1 MFSEMLFVSERH
13 DFTSGSI
20 AGGHTRQVARC
31 SPTKAS
37 PEMIGCMTMTSRLFD
52 SVAVNAGISIV
63 GFGLAPLL
71 KKIAIEG
78 GVTPW
83 MVSLVSACGAVIV
96 SILILGRLSPQNI
109 GQLFDRRHFMPLL
122 IIGIVAT
129 GLVTLLAAIALSST
143 TATNR
148 SLFLSAY
155 PAATLLFAHLILGER
170 LRPQQYVAIALLLVG
185 LVGMNDSSAG
195 LKFTQGFWLLLVTL
209 PLIGLT
215 DVYSKRL
222 VSDIRPLVLATGR
235 NLYGT
240 LFIAVVALF
249 VELGDQLSV
258 GQAVALLVA
267 GGCQGIAV
275 WTLFRAFERS
285 KASLVSSLVA
295 ASPFVTLSLEV
306 TFLELRLT
314 PVQWLGMFIVIASA
328 IWLAQTGRSE
338 ST

>member
-1 MFSEMLFVSERH
+1 
-13 DFTSGSI
+13 
-20 AGGHTRQVARC
+20 
-31 SPTKAS
+31 
-37 PEMIGCMTMTSRLFD
+37 MIGYMTMSTRLLD
-52 SVAVNAGISIV
+52 SVAVNAAISIV

-71 KKIAIEG
+71 KKVAIEG

-96 SILILGRLSPQNI
+96 SVLILARLSPRKFS
-109 GQLFDRRHFMPLL
+109 QLFDRRHFMPLL

-129 GLVTLLAAIALSST
+129 GIVTLLAAISLSTT

-170 LRPQQYVAIALLLVG
+170 LRAQEYIAIAMLLVG
-185 LVGMNDSSAG
+185 LIVMNDSGTG
-195 LKFTQGFWLLLVTL
+195 LKFTQGFWLLVVTL

-222 VSDIRPLVLATGR
+222 VSDVSPLVLATGR

-240 LFIAVVALF
+240 VFIVVVALF
-249 VELGDQLSV
+249 VELGEQLSF
-258 GQAVALLVA
+258 GQGLALLVA

-306 TFLELRLT
+306 TFLELTLT
-314 PVQWLGMFIVIASA
+314 PVQWLGMFIVIAAA

-338 ST
+338 SA

>member
-1 MFSEMLFVSERH
+1 
-13 DFTSGSI
+13 
-20 AGGHTRQVARC
+20 
-31 SPTKAS
+31 
-37 PEMIGCMTMTSRLFD
+37 
-52 SVAVNAGISIV
+52 
-63 GFGLAPLL
+63 
-71 KKIAIEG
+71 
-78 GVTPW
+78 
-83 MVSLVSACGAVIV
+83 
-96 SILILGRLSPQNI
+96 
-109 GQLFDRRHFMPLL
+109 
-122 IIGIVAT
+122 
-129 GLVTLLAAIALSST
+129 
-143 TATNR
+143 
-148 SLFLSAY
+148 
-155 PAATLLFAHLILGER
+155 LLFAHLILGER

-185 LVGMNDSSAG
+185 LVVMNDSSAG

>member
-1 MFSEMLFVSERH
+1 
-13 DFTSGSI
+13 
-20 AGGHTRQVARC
+20 
-31 SPTKAS
+31 
-37 PEMIGCMTMTSRLFD
+37 MTSRLFD

-83 MVSLVSACGAVIV
+83 MVSLVSACGAAIV
-96 SILILGRLSPQNI
+96 SLLILARLRPKNI
-109 GQLFDRRHFMPLL
+109 GQLFDRRHFMPLV

-129 GLVTLLAAIALSST
+129 GIVTLLAAIALSTT

-170 LRPQQYVAIALLLVG
+170 LRAQQYMAIALLLTG
-185 LVGMNDSSAG
+185 LVVMNDSSAG
-195 LKFTQGFWLLLVTL
+195 LKFTQGFWLLVATL

-215 DVYSKRL
+215 VVYSKRL
-222 VSDIRPLVLATGR
+222 VSDVRPLVLATGR
-235 NLYGT
+235 NLYG
-240 LFIAVVALF
+240 LIFIAVVALF
-249 VELGDQLSV
+249 VELGDQLSF

-267 GGCQGIAV
+267 GGGQGIAV

-285 KASLVSSLVA
+285 KASLVSSIVA
-295 ASPFVTLSLEV
+295 ASPFVTLGLEV
-306 TFLELRLT
+306 TFLELTLT
-314 PVQWLGMFIVIASA
+314 PVQWLGMFIVIAA
-328 IWLAQTGRSE
+328 AVWLAQRGRSE
-338 ST
+338 SD

>member
-1 MFSEMLFVSERH
+1 MS
-13 DFTSGSI
+13 
-20 AGGHTRQVARC
+20 
-31 SPTKAS
+31 
-37 PEMIGCMTMTSRLFD
+37 SRLLN
-52 SVAVNAGISIV
+52 SVAVNAAISIV

-71 KKIAIEG
+71 KKVAIEG

-83 MVSLVSACGAVIV
+83 MVSLVSASGAAIV
-96 SILILGRLSPQNI
+96 LLLILSRLRPKNL
-109 GQLFDRRHFMPLL
+109 GQLFERHHLVPLL

-129 GLVTLLAAIALSST
+129 GIVTLLAAISLSTT

-155 PAATLLFAHLILGER
+155 PAATLFFAHLILGER
-170 LRPQQYVAIALLLVG
+170 LRAQQYVAIALLLVG
-185 LVGMNDSSAG
+185 LVVMNDSSAG
-195 LKFTQGFWLLLVTL
+195 LKFTQGFWLLVVTL

-222 VSDIRPLVLATGR
+222 VSDVSPLVLATGR

-240 LFIAVVALF
+240 VFIAAFAFF
-249 VELGDQLSV
+249 VELGDQLSFA
-258 GQAVALLVA
+258 QAVALLVA

-295 ASPFVTLSLEV
+295 ASPLVTLSLEV
-306 TFLELRLT
+306 TLLDLRLT
-314 PVQWLGMFIVIASA
+314 PVQWLGMFIVIAAAVRLS
-328 IWLAQTGRSE
+328 QTGRNE
-338 ST
+338 NA

>member
-1 MFSEMLFVSERH
+1 
-13 DFTSGSI
+13 
-20 AGGHTRQVARC
+20 
-31 SPTKAS
+31 
-37 PEMIGCMTMTSRLFD
+37 MIGYMTMSTRLLD
-52 SVAVNAGISIV
+52 SVAVNAAISIV

-71 KKIAIEG
+71 KKVAIEG

-96 SILILGRLSPQNI
+96 SVLILARLSPRKFS
-109 GQLFDRRHFMPLL
+109 QLFDRRHFMPLL

-129 GLVTLLAAIALSST
+129 GIVTLLAAISLSTT

-170 LRPQQYVAIALLLVG
+170 LRAQEYIAIAMLLVG
-185 LVGMNDSSAG
+185 LIVMNDSGTG
-195 LKFTQGFWLLLVTL
+195 LKFTQGFWLLVVTL

-222 VSDIRPLVLATGR
+222 VSDVSPLVLATGR

-240 LFIAVVALF
+240 VFIAAVALF
-249 VELGDQLSV
+249 VELGDQLSF
-258 GQAVALLVA
+258 GQTVALLVA

-306 TFLELRLT
+306 TFLELTLT
-314 PVQWLGMFIVIASA
+314 PVQWLGMFIVIAAA

-338 ST
+338 SA

>member
-1 MFSEMLFVSERH
+1 
-13 DFTSGSI
+13 
-20 AGGHTRQVARC
+20 
-31 SPTKAS
+31 
-37 PEMIGCMTMTSRLFD
+37 MIGYTTMSSRLFD
-52 SVAVNAGISIV
+52 SVAFNASVSIV

-71 KKIAIEG
+71 KKVAIEG

-83 MVSLVSACGAVIV
+83 TVSLVSACGAAAV
-96 SILILGRLSPQNI
+96 SVLILARLRPRNL

-122 IIGIVAT
+122 IIGVVAT
-129 GLVTLLAAIALSST
+129 GIVTLLAAIALSTT

-170 LRPQQYVAIALLLVG
+170 LRSQQYAAIALLLAG
-185 LVGMNDSSAG
+185 LVVMNDSGAG
-195 LKFTQGFWLLLVTL
+195 LKFTQGFWLLVVTL

-222 VSDIRPLVLATGR
+222 VSDVRPLVLATGR

-240 LFIAVVALF
+240 LFIAAVALF
-249 VELGDQLSV
+249 VELGDQLSF

-295 ASPFVTLSLEV
+295 ASPFVTLALEV

-314 PVQWLGMFIVIASA
+314 AVQWLGMFIVIAA
-328 IWLAQTGRSE
+328 AVWLAQTGRNQNA
-338 ST
+338 

>member
-1 MFSEMLFVSERH
+1 MAGFSFLLNLEWNQ
-13 DFTSGSI
+13 D
-20 AGGHTRQVARC
+20 
-31 SPTKAS
+31 
-37 PEMIGCMTMTSRLFD
+37 
-52 SVAVNAGISIV
+52 AVNAAISIV

-71 KKIAIEG
+71 KKVAIEG

-96 SILILGRLSPQNI
+96 SVLILARLSPRKFS
-109 GQLFDRRHFMPLL
+109 QLFDRRHFMPLL

-129 GLVTLLAAIALSST
+129 GIVTLLAAISLSTT

-170 LRPQQYVAIALLLVG
+170 LRAQEYIAIAMLLVG
-185 LVGMNDSSAG
+185 LIVMNDSGTG
-195 LKFTQGFWLLLVTL
+195 LKFTQGFWLLVVTL

-222 VSDIRPLVLATGR
+222 VSDVSPLVLATGR

-240 LFIAVVALF
+240 VFIAAVALF
-249 VELGDQLSV
+249 VELGDQLSF
-258 GQAVALLVA
+258 GQTVALLVA

-306 TFLELRLT
+306 TFLELTLT
-314 PVQWLGMFIVIASA
+314 PVQWLGMFIVIAAA

-338 ST
+338 SA

>member
-1 MFSEMLFVSERH
+1 MLIYMAMS
-13 DFTSGSI
+13 
-20 AGGHTRQVARC
+20 
-31 SPTKAS
+31 
-37 PEMIGCMTMTSRLFD
+37 SRLLD
-52 SVAVNAGISIV
+52 SVTVNAGISIL

-83 MVSLVSACGAVIV
+83 TVSLVSACGAALV
-96 SILILGRLSPQNI
+96 SILILARLRPTRL

-129 GLVTLLAAIALSST
+129 GIVTLLAAIALSTT

-170 LRPQQYVAIALLLVG
+170 LRSQQYAAIALLLAG
-185 LVGMNDSSAG
+185 LVIMNDTGTG
-195 LKFTQGFWLLLVTL
+195 LKFTQGFWLLAVTL

-222 VSDIRPLVLATGR
+222 VSDVRPLVLATGR
-235 NLYGT
+235 NLYGM
-240 LFIAVVALF
+240 LFIGAVAFF
-249 VELGDQLSV
+249 VELGDQLSFS
-258 GQAVALLVA
+258 QTVALLVA

-295 ASPFVTLSLEV
+295 ASPFVTLVLEV

-314 PVQWLGMFIVIASA
+314 AVQWLGMSIVIAA
-328 IWLAQTGRSE
+328 AVWLAQTGRKAERLFS
-338 ST
+338 SS

>member
-1 MFSEMLFVSERH
+1 
-13 DFTSGSI
+13 
-20 AGGHTRQVARC
+20 
-31 SPTKAS
+31 
-37 PEMIGCMTMTSRLFD
+37 
-52 SVAVNAGISIV
+52 
-63 GFGLAPLL
+63 
-71 KKIAIEG
+71 
-78 GVTPW
+78 
-83 MVSLVSACGAVIV
+83 
-96 SILILGRLSPQNI
+96 
-109 GQLFDRRHFMPLL
+109 MPLL

-185 LVGMNDSSAG
+185 LVVMNDSSAG

>member
-1 MFSEMLFVSERH
+1 MS
-13 DFTSGSI
+13 
-20 AGGHTRQVARC
+20 TR
-31 SPTKAS
+31 
-37 PEMIGCMTMTSRLFD
+37 LLD
-52 SVAVNAGISIV
+52 SVAVNAAISIV

-71 KKIAIEG
+71 KKVAIEG

-96 SILILGRLSPQNI
+96 SVLILARLSPRKFS
-109 GQLFDRRHFMPLL
+109 QLFDRRHFMPLL

-129 GLVTLLAAIALSST
+129 GIVTLLAAISLSTT

-170 LRPQQYVAIALLLVG
+170 LRAQEYIAIAMLLVG
-185 LVGMNDSSAG
+185 LIVMNDSGTG
-195 LKFTQGFWLLLVTL
+195 LKFTQGFWLLVVTL

-222 VSDIRPLVLATGR
+222 VSDVSPLVLATGR

-240 LFIAVVALF
+240 VFIAAVALF
-249 VELGDQLSV
+249 VELGDQLSF
-258 GQAVALLVA
+258 GQTVALLVA

-306 TFLELRLT
+306 TFLELTLT
-314 PVQWLGMFIVIASA
+314 PVQWLGMFIVIAAA

-338 ST
+338 SA